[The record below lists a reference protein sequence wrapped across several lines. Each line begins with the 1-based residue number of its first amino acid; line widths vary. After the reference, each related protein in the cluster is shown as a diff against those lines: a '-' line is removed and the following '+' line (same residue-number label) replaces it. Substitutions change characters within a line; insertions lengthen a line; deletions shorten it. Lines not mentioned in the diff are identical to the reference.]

1 MSPQFAFPRL
11 TRAVKNLLIA
21 NAVCFLVFFALWY
34 LSSPG
39 EDAPF
44 TKTLHALGLYP
55 LAWRSEFPLVPVWQF
70 VTYGFLHSVTDLGH
84 LLGNMLMLYFFGG
97 MLEERIGSRRFLITY
112 FAAQFAGAVFFL
124 APLVFGVTSGPAIGA
139 SGAVYG
145 VMIAVATLYPRQIA
159 YLLFFPVQ
167 LRWLA
172 VGVLGLTVFG
182 ALVDMKQGG
191 GTTAHLV
198 HLGGI
203 AYGFLAV
210 RLGLIEKDPI
220 EIFERKRAVAE
231 VARAADDEVRMDHLL
246 EKIHREGMNSLTRPE
261 KEFLKRMS
269 SRR

>member
-1 MSPQFAFPRL
+1 MPQFAFPRL

-21 NAVCFLVFFALWY
+21 NAVCFFLFFALWY
-34 LSSPG
+34 GSAPG
-39 EDAPF
+39 EGGSF
-44 TKTLHALGLYP
+44 VKVLHALGLYP
-55 LAWRSEFPLVPVWQF
+55 PAWKSEFPLVPVWQF
-70 VTYGFLHSVTDLGH
+70 VTYGFLHSVTDIGH
-84 LLGNMLMLYFFGG
+84 LIGNMLMLYFFGG

-112 FAAQFAGAVFFL
+112 FAAQFAGALLFL
-124 APLVFGVTSGPAIGA
+124 APLLFGLSSGPAIGA

-145 VMIAVATLYPRQIA
+145 VMIAVATLYPRQTV
-159 YLLFFPVQ
+159 YLIIFPLQ

-172 VGVLGLTVFG
+172 LGVLGVTVFG

-191 GTTAHLV
+191 GSTAHLV

-203 AYGFLAV
+203 VYGFLAV

-220 EIFERKRAVAE
+220 EIFERKRAVLE
-231 VARAADDEVRMDHLL
+231 VTRAADDEVRMDHLL
-246 EKIHREGMNSLTRPE
+246 DKIHREGMNSLTRSE